1 MLREPNRPTIS
12 KMDQLEVKRDG
23 LGTLLSFSGRLDTVA
38 AQTLR
43 SPIRAE
49 VERNPASLTCNFRD
63 VDYIGSAVLRLIF
76 EAAREMQRHN
86 AQFRIQNCPP
96 EIRRVFA
103 LTGMDHLVEGGPGP
117 NFSHEIK
124 EGALRIF
131 LNGRMDAVRIGEIR
145 DAVRKLVQAHRGA
158 IRFDASA
165 VPYAASAFIHLCIDA
180 SKAAK
185 ANGGDFG
192 LEKVH
197 PEVAQVFR
205 IAGLQSLLLSS
216 Q

>member
-1 MLREPNRPTIS
+1 
-12 KMDQLEVKRDG
+12 MDQLEVKRDG

-63 VDYIGSAVLRLIF
+63 VNYIGSAVLRLIF
-76 EAAREMQRHN
+76 EAARELHRRN
-86 AQFRIQNCPP
+86 AQLRILDCPP

-117 NFSHEIK
+117 NFSHEINN
-124 EGALRIF
+124 GALRIF

-158 IRFDASA
+158 VRFDASA
-165 VPYAASAFIHLCIDA
+165 VPYAASAFLHLCIDA

-185 ANGGDFG
+185 ANGGEFG

-205 IAGLQSLLLSS
+205 MAGLQGLLLSS

>member
-1 MLREPNRPTIS
+1 
-12 KMDQLEVKRDG
+12 MDQLEIKRDG
-23 LGTLLSFSGRLDTVA
+23 LGTVLRFSGRLDTLA

-43 SPIRAE
+43 AALRAE
-49 VERNPASLTCNFRD
+49 VEKLPASLTCNFRD

-76 EAAREMQRHN
+76 EAARELQRRN
-86 AQFRIQNCPP
+86 AHFRVLDCPP

-117 NFSHEIK
+117 NFTHEIK
-124 EGALRIF
+124 DGTLRIF
-131 LNGRMDAVRIGEIR
+131 LNGRMDAVRVGQVR
-145 DAVRKLVQAHRGA
+145 DELRKLVQSHKGA
-158 IRFDASA
+158 VRFDGSA
-165 VPYAASAFIHLCIDA
+165 VPYAASAFVHLCIDA

-185 ANGGDFG
+185 ANGGTFG

-205 IAGLQSLLLSS
+205 LAGLQSLLLSS

>member
-1 MLREPNRPTIS
+1 ME
-12 KMDQLEVKRDG
+12 QLEIKRDG
-23 LGTLLSFSGRLDTVA
+23 LGTQLVFSGRLDTLT
-38 AQTLR
+38 AQSLR

-49 VERNPASLTCNFRD
+49 LERHPASLTCNFRD
-63 VDYIGSAVLRLIF
+63 VNYIGSAVLRLIF
-76 EAAREMQRHN
+76 EAARELQRRN
-86 AQFRIQNCPP
+86 AHFRVLDCPP

-117 NFSHEIK
+117 NFTHESKDGI
-124 EGALRIF
+124 LRIF
-131 LNGRMDAVRIGEIR
+131 LNGRMDAVRVGEIR
-145 DAVRKLVQAHRGA
+145 DSIRKLVQTHRGA
-158 IRFDASA
+158 VRFEASA

-185 ANGGDFG
+185 AQGADFG

-205 IAGLQSLLLSS
+205 MAGLQNLLLSS
-216 Q
+216 L

>member
-1 MLREPNRPTIS
+1 
-12 KMDQLEVKRDG
+12 MDHLEVSRDG
-23 LGTLLSFSGRLDTVA
+23 LGTLLTFSGRLDTVA
-38 AQTLR
+38 AQALR
-43 SPIRAE
+43 SPMKAE
-49 VERNPASLTCNFRD
+49 VDRMPASLTCNFRD

-76 EAAREMQRHN
+76 EAARELQRRN
-86 AQFRIQNCPP
+86 ARFRVLECPP

-117 NFSHEIK
+117 DFSHEIK
-124 EGALRIF
+124 DGALRIF
-131 LNGRMDAVRIGEIR
+131 LNGRMDAVRVGEIR
-145 DAVRKLVQAHRGA
+145 DQVRKLVQGHRGA
-158 IRFDASA
+158 VRFDASA

-180 SKAAK
+180 SKASQ
-185 ANGGDFG
+185 ANGGNFG

-205 IAGLQSLLLSS
+205 LAGLQNLLLSS

>member
-1 MLREPNRPTIS
+1 
-12 KMDQLEVKRDG
+12 MDQLEIKRDG
-23 LGTLLSFSGRLDTVA
+23 LGTVLRFSGRLDTLA

-43 SPIRAE
+43 APLRAE
-49 VERNPASLTCNFRD
+49 VEKLPASLTCNFQD

-76 EAAREMQRHN
+76 EAARELQRRN
-86 AQFRIQNCPP
+86 AHFRVLDCPP

-117 NFSHEIK
+117 NFTHEIK
-124 EGALRIF
+124 DGTLRIF
-131 LNGRMDAVRIGEIR
+131 LNGRMDAVRVGQVR
-145 DAVRKLVQAHRGA
+145 DELRKLVQSHKGA
-158 IRFDASA
+158 VRFDGSA
-165 VPYAASAFIHLCIDA
+165 VPYAASAFVHLCIDA

-185 ANGGDFG
+185 ANEGTFG

-205 IAGLQSLLLSS
+205 LAGLQSLLLSS

>member
-1 MLREPNRPTIS
+1 MEI
-12 KMDQLEVKRDG
+12 KRDG
-23 LGTLLSFSGRLDTVA
+23 LGTVLWFSGRLDTVA
-38 AQTLR
+38 AQALR
-43 SPIRAE
+43 SPLRTE

-76 EAAREMQRHN
+76 EAAREMHRRN
-86 AQFRIQNCPP
+86 AHFRILDCPA

-124 EGALRIF
+124 DGALRIF

-145 DAVRKLVQAHRGA
+145 DAVRKLLQAHRGA
-158 IRFDASA
+158 VRFDASA

-185 ANGGDFG
+185 TNGGDFG

-205 IAGLQSLLLSS
+205 IAGLQNLLLSS

>member
-1 MLREPNRPTIS
+1 
-12 KMDQLEVKRDG
+12 MDQLEIQRDG
-23 LGTLLSFSGRLDTVA
+23 LGTRLVFSGRLDTLA
-38 AQTLR
+38 AQNLR

-49 VERNPASLTCNFRD
+49 LERLPTSLTCNFRD
-63 VDYIGSAVLRLIF
+63 VNYIGSAVLRLIF
-76 EAAREMQRHN
+76 EAARELQRRN
-86 AQFRIQNCPP
+86 AHFRVVDCPP

-117 NFSHEIK
+117 NFTHEIK
-124 EGALRIF
+124 DGVLRIF
-131 LNGRMDAVRIGEIR
+131 LNGRMDAIRVGEIR
-145 DAVRKLVQAHRGA
+145 DAVRKQVQHHRGPV
-158 IRFDASA
+158 RFEASA

-180 SKAAK
+180 SKGTK
-185 ANGGDFG
+185 ALGTDFG

-205 IAGLQSLLLSS
+205 MAGLQNLLLSS

>member
-1 MLREPNRPTIS
+1 ME
-12 KMDQLEVKRDG
+12 QLEIKRDG
-23 LGTLLSFSGRLDTVA
+23 LGTQLIFSGRLDTVA
-38 AQTLR
+38 AQSLR

-49 VERNPASLTCNFRD
+49 VDRMPASMTCNFHD
-63 VDYIGSAVLRLIF
+63 VNYIGSAVLRLIF
-76 EAAREMQRHN
+76 EAAREMQRRN
-86 AQFRIQNCPP
+86 ARFRVVDCPA

-124 EGALRIF
+124 DGILRIF

-145 DAVRKLVQAHRGA
+145 DAVRKLVQPHHGS
-158 IRFDASA
+158 IRIDASA

-180 SKAAK
+180 SKSAQTH
-185 ANGGDFG
+185 GSSFG
-192 LEKVH
+192 LEKVQ

-205 IAGLQSLLLSS
+205 MAGLQNLLLSS

>member
-1 MLREPNRPTIS
+1 
-12 KMDQLEVKRDG
+12 MDQLEIKRDG
-23 LGTLLSFSGRLDTVA
+23 LGIQLVFSGRLDTMA
-38 AQTLR
+38 AQSLR

-49 VERNPASLTCNFRD
+49 LEKQPASLTCNFHD
-63 VDYIGSAVLRLIF
+63 VNYIGSAVLRLIF
-76 EAAREMQRHN
+76 EAARELQRRN
-86 AQFRIQNCPP
+86 AHFRVLDCPP

-117 NFSHEIK
+117 NFTHEIK
-124 EGALRIF
+124 DGVLRVF

-145 DAVRKLVQAHRGA
+145 EGVRKIAQAHRGP

-165 VPYAASAFIHLCIDA
+165 VPYAASAFVHLCIDA
-180 SKAAK
+180 TKAAK

-205 IAGLQSLLLSS
+205 LAGLQSLLLSS